1 MRHSFLNREEV
12 SGARNL
18 SGLAKQIN
26 PAIGW
31 AGMYKHPLPPCAENV
46 RSAAMRFGA
55 GKHGVDRRAGVA
67 ITVQRCRHGR
77 LSSAWD
83 GRPGPLTG
91 QTELT
96 LEPKPP

>member
-1 MRHSFLNREEV
+1 LGHHHWPMRHSFLNREEV

-55 GKHGVDRRAGVA
+55 GKHGVDRRAGVGNNGA
-67 ITVQRCRHGR
+67 A
-77 LSSAWD
+77 LSS
-83 GRPGPLTG
+83 RPAQFGLG
-91 QTELT
+91 W
-96 LEPKPP
+96 